1 MAYELLWDA
10 SYEYLEK
17 HAAFVNSL
25 TNLMLTRAKNLR
37 SHLFGKELI
46 KSPTFLADFKLAH
59 DELQNMTKTLQLVVN
74 DWKSLFA
81 EVSSSWSI
89 QTVPQ
94 SIASNAE
101 LTFDYIRPMLDYKAN
116 AKVQLIVT
124 YIPVA
129 TEGIFYAMDE
139 SRKND
144 FSANLMPIQTTPKTL
159 LDKSPPPGTV
169 FIVLLD
175 NLWTRAVC
183 NVFTNGTMPLAIYL
197 LDLGEI
203 LPYEHHV
210 PKAVLPAV
218 LSSVPA
224 YAMKCSIVPKT
235 ASFPFKLYDTV
246 SCTVVRVENDMLIL
260 EHNEEKQEYSIT
272 RDTSKET
279 ESISKEMSIQ
289 TEGEQVDDVP
299 QNTSNAVTLTPDEQ
313 TEIPK
318 EAMLKQQHVH
328 STTNTTILTNKEE
341 NKACSISKE
350 IFTEPEGEQLDNIA
364 QNTTNAV
371 KMAPDEQTEIP
382 KEAMFKQ
389 QHVHSTTTNKEEK
402 KACSISKE
410 IFIEPEGEQLDNIAQ
425 NTTNAVKMAPV
436 EQTEIPKE
444 AMLKQQHVHSTTNT
458 TILTNKEENKA
469 CSVSKELFTEPEG
482 EQLDNIAQS
491 TTNAVKLTPSEQ
503 KEENSIP
510 RESFQKAEQQ
520 ADASQNFTNPMKLA
534 PSEERQE
541 YAITRETFTEEE
553 LEQLDNISQSTTN
566 AMKAVLGYVPK
577 DDERLCKH
585 YDPKTKGCFKGSNC
599 RLRHEPKDPNG
610 WTLDK
615 DTVSVSVP
623 AQMEMPLP
631 NTYVT
636 LHTTCIIDV
645 DTFYAHVIGDI
656 SDYSNYEQLMSEMND
671 PAVVANYKPLKLMP
685 ALGELVIAKYEDLWY
700 RATVCDAF
708 DRAVSVF
715 YVDYGNTAMVGSNE
729 VRRWEDRF
737 KYIPFQAVCCR
748 ISNIQRIK
756 PCHLEAIQ
764 RLHCCILDKQLRAM
778 IIDNK
783 HPWEVILYDK
793 DNVDIG
799 ELLIKASLALPRK
812 PCKFDQHSYIPG

>member
-17 HAAFVNSL
+17 HAAFVNTL
-25 TNLMLTRAKNLR
+25 TNLMLARAKNLR
-37 SHLFGKELI
+37 SQLFSNELV
-46 KSPTFLADFKLAH
+46 KSPTFLEEFKLAH
-59 DELQNMTKTLQLVVN
+59 DELQNMNKTLQLVVN

-81 EVSSSWSI
+81 EVSSRWTI
-89 QTVPQ
+89 QTGPQ

-101 LTFDYIRPMLDYKAN
+101 LTFDYIRPTLDYKAN
-116 AKVQLIVT
+116 EKVQLIVT
-124 YIPVA
+124 YIPVPSD
-129 TEGIFYAMDE
+129 GIFYAMDE

-144 FSANLMPIQTTPKTL
+144 FSANLMPIQTTRKTL

-169 FIVLLD
+169 FMILLD
-175 NLWTRAVC
+175 NMWTRAVC
-183 NVFTNGTMPLAIYL
+183 SVFTNGKTPQAIYL

-203 LPYEHHV
+203 LCYDEHV

-224 YAMKCSIVPKT
+224 YAMKCSIVPNT
-235 ASFPFKLYDTV
+235 ASFSLKLYETV
-246 SCTVVRVENDMLIL
+246 NCTVMGVENDMLVV

-272 RDTSKET
+272 RETSKEEDLKQEGKRTTNAT
-279 ESISKEMSIQ
+279 EITNNEEKQEYSITRETSKEADSKQQEGQSTTNATEITNNEEKKECLISKEMS
-289 TEGEQVDDVP
+289 TEAE
-299 QNTSNAVTLTPDEQ
+299 
-313 TEIPK
+313 
-318 EAMLKQQHVH
+318 
-328 STTNTTILTNKEE
+328 
-341 NKACSISKE
+341 
-350 IFTEPEGEQLDNIA
+350 
-364 QNTTNAV
+364 
-371 KMAPDEQTEIP
+371 
-382 KEAMFKQ
+382 
-389 QHVHSTTTNKEEK
+389 
-402 KACSISKE
+402 
-410 IFIEPEGEQLDNIAQ
+410 
-425 NTTNAVKMAPV
+425 
-436 EQTEIPKE
+436 
-444 AMLKQQHVHSTTNT
+444 
-458 TILTNKEENKA
+458 
-469 CSVSKELFTEPEG
+469 
-482 EQLDNIAQS
+482 
-491 TTNAVKLTPSEQ
+491 SERQ
-503 KEENSIP
+503 G
-510 RESFQKAEQQ
+510 
-520 ADASQNFTNPMKLA
+520 DASSTQAKKLA

-553 LEQLDNISQSTTN
+553 LEQLDDISQSTTN
-566 AMKAVLGYVPK
+566 AMKAVLGYVPT
-577 DDERLCKH
+577 DDDRLCKH
-585 YDPKTKGCFKGSNC
+585 YNPKTNGCFKGSNC

-645 DTFYAHVIGDI
+645 DTFYAHVIRDS
-656 SDYSNYEQLMSEMND
+656 SDYSKYEQLMSEMND
-671 PAVVANYKPLKLMP
+671 PEVVANYKPLKLMP

-764 RLHCCILDKQLRAM
+764 QLYSSILDKQLRAM

-793 DNVDIG
+793 DNFDIG
-799 ELLIKASLALPRK
+799 EQLIKANLALPRK
-812 PCKFDQHSYIPG
+812 PCRFDENSYIPG

>member
-260 EHNEEKQEYSIT
+260 EHNEE
-272 RDTSKET
+272 
-279 ESISKEMSIQ
+279 
-289 TEGEQVDDVP
+289 
-299 QNTSNAVTLTPDEQ
+299 N
-313 TEIPK
+313 
-318 EAMLKQQHVH
+318 
-328 STTNTTILTNKEE
+328 
-341 NKACSISKE
+341 
-350 IFTEPEGEQLDNIA
+350 
-364 QNTTNAV
+364 
-371 KMAPDEQTEIP
+371 
-382 KEAMFKQ
+382 
-389 QHVHSTTTNKEEK
+389 
-402 KACSISKE
+402 
-410 IFIEPEGEQLDNIAQ
+410 
-425 NTTNAVKMAPV
+425 
-436 EQTEIPKE
+436 
-444 AMLKQQHVHSTTNT
+444 
-458 TILTNKEENKA
+458 
-469 CSVSKELFTEPEG
+469 
-482 EQLDNIAQS
+482 
-491 TTNAVKLTPSEQ
+491 
-503 KEENSIP
+503 
-510 RESFQKAEQQ
+510 
-520 ADASQNFTNPMKLA
+520 
-534 PSEERQE
+534 EERQE